1 MTNSQRLNPV
11 VQKFTKRDFLKFSA
25 VSVGAVAVGLPL
37 VGCGDGSSSST
48 STSNTGRVSSIHVE
62 GLAYSSK
69 SHSGRTGTSG
79 TFNYLPGETMTFS
92 VGNVIVG
99 TISNM
104 PSDGLVTTYHMV
116 GNHKK
121 ILWHIQTL
129 VVAQFLQSIHGEPDR
144 KSFIV
149 PSFGTDG
156 QITFE
161 GLPITIPQS
170 AHDNL
175 RNVPLTYLNDPAG
188 GHISQKSLR
197 LLVKTAT
204 DGRKSLISCV
214 TAETNQIFWPTA

>member
-1 MTNSQRLNPV
+1 MTNPQLAKPLA
-11 VQKFTKRDFLKFSA
+11 QKFTKRDFLKLSA

-37 VGCGDGSSSST
+37 VGCGDGSSSQT
-48 STSNTGRVSSIHVE
+48 STSNTGRISSVHVE

-79 TFNYLPGETMTFS
+79 TFNYLPGETITFS

-104 PSDGLVTTYHMV
+104 PSDGLITTYHLA

-121 ILWHIQTL
+121 MLWHIETL
-129 VVAQFLQSIHGEPDR
+129 VVAQFLQSIHSELDR
-144 KSFIV
+144 KSFII
-149 PSFGTDG
+149 PKSGANG
-156 QITFE
+156 QIVFE
-161 GLPITIPQS
+161 GVPITIPQS
-170 AHDNL
+170 VHDNL
-175 RNVPLTYLNDPAG
+175 SKIPLTYLNDPG
-188 GHISQKSLR
+188 RGHISQASLR

-204 DGRKSLISCV
+204 DGKKSLISCV